1 MNQPPGGEGPPS
13 YRGRPPGS
21 GRARGGRAANSL
33 STAAERRM
41 RRQLNRLALVVATM
55 LIVVLAFTALATR
68 RADAPGDAVLV
79 PVAGALPVQV
89 EQIVDGDTLDVR
101 SAETS
106 IRVRL
111 YGVDTP
117 EQGEVCFAEATQRL
131 TVLAGDVVQL
141 LPDARLQ
148 DTFDRELRYVYTED
162 GVLIDEVLVREGY
175 GLAWREDGS
184 KRDAIIAAEE
194 EARAAG
200 RGCLWADN

>member
-1 MNQPPGGEGPPS
+1 
-13 YRGRPPGS
+13 
-21 GRARGGRAANSL
+21 
-33 STAAERRM
+33 M

-55 LIVVLAFTALATR
+55 FIVVVAFTGLATR
-68 RADAPGDAVLV
+68 RADAPDLDVLV

-89 EQIVDGDTLDVR
+89 ERIVDGDTLDVR

-111 YGVDTP
+111 YGVNTP
-117 EQGEVCFAEATQRL
+117 ERGEACFTEATERL
-131 TVLAGDVVQL
+131 TVLAGEVVQL

-148 DTFDRELRYVYTED
+148 DSFDRELRYVYTED
-162 GVLIDEVLVREGY
+162 GVLIDEALVREGY
-175 GLAWREDGS
+175 GLAWRDDGS

>member
-1 MNQPPGGEGPPS
+1 
-13 YRGRPPGS
+13 
-21 GRARGGRAANSL
+21 
-33 STAAERRM
+33 M
-41 RRQLNRLALVVATM
+41 RRQLNRLALVVATI
-55 LIVVLAFTALATR
+55 LIIVLAFTALATR
-68 RADAPGDAVLV
+68 RADAPDLGVLV

-89 EQIVDGDTLDVR
+89 ERIVDGDTLDVR

-111 YGVDTP
+111 YGVNTP
-117 EQGEVCFAEATQRL
+117 ERGEACFAEATDRL
-131 TVLAGDVVQL
+131 TVLAGEVVQL

-148 DTFDRELRYVYTED
+148 DPFDRELRYVYTED
-162 GVLIDEVLVREGY
+162 GVLIDEALVREGY
-175 GLAWREDGS
+175 GLAWRDDGS

>member
-1 MNQPPGGEGPPS
+1 MNQPPTSGGPPS

-21 GRARGGRAANSL
+21 GRARGGRSANSL

-55 LIVVLAFTALATR
+55 VIVVLAFTALATR

-89 EQIVDGDTLDVR
+89 ERIVDGDTLDVR

-117 EQGEVCFAEATQRL
+117 EEGEACFAEATARL
-131 TVLAGDVVQL
+131 TVLAGDMVQL

-148 DTFDRELRYVYTED
+148 DSFDRELRYVYTEG
-162 GVLIDEVLVREGY
+162 GVLIDEILVREGY
-175 GLAWREDGS
+175 GLAWRDDGS

>member
-1 MNQPPGGEGPPS
+1 
-13 YRGRPPGS
+13 
-21 GRARGGRAANSL
+21 
-33 STAAERRM
+33 
-41 RRQLNRLALVVATM
+41 ATM

-68 RADAPGDAVLV
+68 RANAPGDAGVLV

-89 EQIVDGDTLDVR
+89 ERILDGDTLDVR
-101 SAETS
+101 SAETL

-117 EQGEVCFAEATQRL
+117 EQGEVCFAEATERL

-148 DTFDRELRYVYTED
+148 DRFDRELRYVYTED
-162 GVLIDEVLVREGY
+162 GVLIDEALVREGF
-175 GLAWREDGS
+175 GLAWRDDGS